1 MSLHERLPAKYKT
14 ALALLEK
21 SDQTGF
27 IQFASSTRLDYD
39 VCNVSGYTAQDRTL
53 FEAAVCRRLWRCVE
67 FMADLAV
74 PTWLD
79 VARSYGYAEEELS
92 GRLWYKFVAATGG
105 RAPTRVRDHR
115 SSETVTLVQAFALE
129 SAHASLI
136 KLMFELR
143 LATNPV
149 NVKRDYRQSLPLP
162 LWYLTEPMRSG
173 DWTSDVFMWLTKDYT
188 IKQLGITDAHIEHV
202 LHTWATYDEDLFGW
216 DEEPRCPN
224 RADQFEAVFWKLQ
237 SMHTDAARFA
247 EHAKKIPVDGSARFA
262 AMLACI
268 GVMSEQ
274 NPEPDITA
282 ELPCSHCSGTGKVIG
297 IDAQLAQNE
306 KKRRIE
312 KLAAKVTS

>member
-1 MSLHERLPAKYKT
+1 MSLHEHLPAKYKT
-14 ALALLEK
+14 ALALLQK

-27 IQFASSTRLDYD
+27 IEFASSTRLDYD
-39 VCNVSGYTAQDRTL
+39 ACNVSGYTVEDRTL

-67 FMADLAV
+67 FMVDLAA

-79 VARSYGYAEEELS
+79 VARAYGHADEELS
-92 GRLWYKFVAATGG
+92 RRLWSKFAAATGG
-105 RAPTRVRDHR
+105 RAPTKVRGAR
-115 SSETVTLVQAFALE
+115 SNETVSLVKAFALE
-129 SAHASLI
+129 SAHVSLI

-149 NVKRDYRQSLPLP
+149 SVRRDYQQALPLP

-188 IKQLGITDAHIEHV
+188 IKELGITDADIEHV
-202 LHTWATYDEDLFGW
+202 LRTWATHNQDLFAW
-216 DEEPRCPN
+216 DEEPLCPN

-247 EHAKKIPVDGSARFA
+247 EHAKKIPVGGSARFA

-268 GVMSEQ
+268 GVMSKQ
-274 NPEPDITA
+274 NPEPNITA
-282 ELPCSHCSGTGKVIG
+282 EVPCSHCSGTGKVIG
-297 IDAQLAQNE
+297 IDAQLAQDA

-312 KLAAKVTS
+312 KLATKVTS